1 MAFSLIMNP
10 IAQLFLL
17 FLQLGT
23 ISFGGPVAHIAI
35 FEREIVRKRG
45 WITPE
50 RFLELV
56 GATNLIP
63 GPNSTEMAMHCGYI
77 RRGIP
82 GLVAAGLGFILPA
95 VLITGALAW
104 AYMQYGAL
112 PEIAPFLYGVRPA
125 VMGIM
130 APALLSMGKKAVK
143 SFRLAIL
150 GIVVM
155 GASLLGIGE
164 VEAILGAGVIGL
176 LLFHLDHKG
185 KTGPAEG
192 FSLLL
197 WKGAAL
203 GTSLS
208 VMSLFGVFFK
218 IGAVLFGSGLVLM
231 AYLED
236 ELVAKRGWLTMET
249 LVEAVAIGQ
258 FTPGPVLSTATFIGF
273 HLLGWKGALAA
284 TAGVFLPSFIYAGLM
299 HPLLNAMIGSARWK
313 AFLDAVSVG
322 ALAIMAAV
330 VMRMGMYFLE
340 DPGYVFIG
348 VLAILSGIFRPNWGP
363 LLLVA
368 GGAAVGRLWL
378 LAVGA

>member
-1 MAFSLIMNP
+1 MNP
-10 IAQLFLL
+10 IAQVFFLFLR
-17 FLQLGT
+17 LGT
-23 ISFGGPVAHIAI
+23 VSFGGPVAHIAI

-45 WITPE
+45 WMTPK

-77 RRGIP
+77 RQGIP
-82 GLVAAGLGFILPA
+82 GLIAAGLGFIMPS

-104 AYMQYGAL
+104 AYMRYGTL
-112 PEIAPFLYGVRPA
+112 PEIAPFLYGIRPA

-130 APALLSMGKKAVK
+130 APALISMSKKAVT
-143 SFRLAIL
+143 SSRLAVL
-150 GIVVM
+150 GILVL
-155 GASLLGIGE
+155 GASLLGLGE
-164 VEAILGAGVIGL
+164 VEAILGAGAIGL
-176 LLFHLDHKG
+176 FLFHLAHKE
-185 KTGPAEG
+185 KKGPDEG

-197 WKGAAL
+197 WNGAVL

-284 TAGVFLPSFIYAGLM
+284 TAGVFLPSFVYAGLM
-299 HPLLNAMIGSARWK
+299 HPLLNAMVGSARWK
-313 AFLDAVSVG
+313 AFLDAVSIG
-322 ALAIMAAV
+322 ALAVMAAV
-330 VMRMGMYFLE
+330 VIRMGMHFLE
-340 DPGYVFIG
+340 DPGYVFIAI
-348 VLAILSGIFRPNWGP
+348 LAIMAGIFRPNWGP

-368 GGAAVGRLWL
+368 GGAALGRMWL
-378 LAVGA
+378 LLSGA

>member
-1 MAFSLIMNP
+1 MNP
-10 IAQLFLL
+10 IAQLFFL
-17 FLQLGT
+17 FLRLGT
-23 ISFGGPVAHIAI
+23 VSFGGPVAHIAI

-45 WITPE
+45 WMTPE

-82 GLVAAGLGFILPA
+82 GLIAAGLGFILPS

-104 AYMQYGAL
+104 AYRQYGTL

-130 APALLSMGKKAVK
+130 APALLAMSRKAVK
-143 SFRLAIL
+143 SARLAIL
-150 GIVVM
+150 GILVM
-155 GASLLGIGE
+155 GASFLGLGE
-164 VEAILGAGVIGL
+164 VEAILGAGAIGL
-176 LLFHLDHKG
+176 FLFHLDNRG
-185 KTGPAEG
+185 KTGPSEG

-197 WKGAAL
+197 WKGATL

-208 VMSLFGVFFK
+208 AMSLFGVFFK

-236 ELVAKRGWLTMET
+236 ELVSKRGWLTMET

-284 TAGVFLPSFIYAGLM
+284 TVGVFLPSFVYAGLM
-299 HPLLNAMIGSARWK
+299 HPLLNAMVGSARWK
-313 AFLDAVSVG
+313 AFLDAVSIG

-330 VMRMGMYFLE
+330 MVRMGIYFLE
-340 DPGYVFIG
+340 DPGYVLIAILA
-348 VLAILSGIFRPNWGP
+348 VLAGIFRPNWGP

-368 GGAAVGRLWL
+368 GGAALGRIWL
-378 LAVGA
+378 LLSGV